1 MHVLDRKGLPI
12 PEILVLDDRSEV
24 MIAKE
29 YGLPFVV
36 KPNART
42 SDASIIK
49 SLMYGIVQSMF
60 PWVNIGKRNEKIVLE
75 EFDRV
80 DYEMTETLREG
91 GGSNHGLATDDNDS
105 DLTEELPDTHGVY
118 RESLGG
124 EYDSEEGCPIDEVR
138 LEDMWKDGKIQVD
151 AAQLMDAGLLPK
163 ILMDIGESIRSNV
176 SSYAWEDGYNR
187 KLGTFDGEY
196 QLREERPNLIV
207 LDVSG
212 SIPRGVSFTM
222 IQLIE
227 TLRAQANADL
237 IINSGVSQW
246 WPAGEPIDIDRVA
259 AIVGGC
265 NEAKQF
271 CQILDDHVL
280 GRKWGTVIGF
290 GDWDSHYMPKWEGVS
305 NDKPFEQIGK
315 DKIAATEIGKVLSY
329 HTCSSD
335 KIAGYIRWTE
345 KCKVD
350 EFQFQPDSWCK
361 KIRRWPIDSGTNR

>member
-24 MIAKE
+24 MLAKE

-36 KPNART
+36 KPNSRT
-42 SDASIIK
+42 SDESIIK

-80 DYEMTETLREG
+80 DYEFAETLREG
-91 GGSNHGLATDDNDS
+91 GGSNHGLATGDDDS
-105 DLTEELPDTHGVY
+105 DLSEELPDTHGAY

-124 EYDSEEGCPIDEVR
+124 EYDSEEGCPIDEVS

-163 ILMDIGESIRSNV
+163 ILMDIGEAIRSNV

-237 IINSGVSQW
+237 IINSGTSQW
-246 WPAGEPIDIDRVA
+246 WPANEPIDIDKVA

-265 NEAKQF
+265 NEATQF

-290 GDWDSHYMPKWEGVS
+290 GDWDSHYMQKWEGVG
-305 NDKPFEQIGK
+305 DKPFNLISP

-361 KIRRWPIDSGTNR
+361 RIRRWPA